1 MSENVNHPKHYTE
14 CSLECIDAMQI
25 AFGKMA
31 TYNFCVC
38 NAFKYLW
45 RYQSKNGF
53 EDLQKAEWYINKARE
68 MQCVDDDMTLSN
80 LYSILKK
87 HISKF
92 L

>member
-1 MSENVNHPKHYTE
+1 MSENINHPKHYTE

-25 AFGKMA
+25 AFGEA
-31 TYNFCVC
+31 TVYSFCLC

-45 RYQSKNGF
+45 RYQSKNGI
-53 EDLQKAEWYINKARE
+53 EDLKKAEWYLNKAKE
-68 MQCVDDDMTLSN
+68 MQCFDDDITLSN

-92 L
+92 E